1 MLHFARERG
10 EPIFSFEFFP
20 PKTEAGIESLFASLK
35 ALRPLAPSYVSV
47 PYGAGGSTR
56 GRTQE
61 IVTRIKRDTEIEAM
75 AHLTCVG
82 ATRAELKTQL
92 EGLADAGVR
101 NILALRGDPPRGQ
114 QFFVPTD
121 GGLRFASELVQLA
134 REVGEEKK
142 FDFCI
147 GAACYP

>member
-1 MLHFARERG
+1 MKISDMLHFARERG

-47 PYGAGGSTR
+47 TYGAGGSTR

-82 ATRAELKTQL
+82 ATRAELK
-92 EGLADAGVR
+92 A
-101 NILALRGDPPRGQ
+101 
-114 QFFVPTD
+114 
-121 GGLRFASELVQLA
+121 
-134 REVGEEKK
+134 
-142 FDFCI
+142 
-147 GAACYP
+147 

>member
-10 EPIFSFEFFP
+10 EPIFSFAFFP

-47 PYGAGGSTR
+47 TYGAGGSTR

-82 ATRAELKTQL
+82 ATRAELK
-92 EGLADAGVR
+92 A
-101 NILALRGDPPRGQ
+101 
-114 QFFVPTD
+114 
-121 GGLRFASELVQLA
+121 
-134 REVGEEKK
+134 
-142 FDFCI
+142 
-147 GAACYP
+147 